1 MKPVPE
7 DWRARFRR
15 SVTVLAGIGEMHD
28 VLSARCDRAGL
39 RDELVTMTD
48 IASDHTCW
56 RGARAWDLRS
66 RCLCFAAKATGKEVK
81 MERIARSRG
90 II

>member
-1 MKPVPE
+1 MNPVPE

-15 SVTVLAGIGEMHD
+15 SVTVLTGVGEIHD
-28 VLSARCDRAGL
+28 VLFARCDRTGL

-56 RGARAWDLRS
+56 RGAFAWNLRS
-66 RCLCFAAKATGKEVK
+66 SCLCFAANAKEIK
-81 MERIARSRG
+81 MGGTARRRK

>member
-15 SVTVLAGIGEMHD
+15 SVTLLTGVGERHD
-28 VLSARCDRAGL
+28 VLFARCDNTGL

-56 RGARAWDLRS
+56 RRARARDLRS
-66 RCLCFAAKATGKEVK
+66 RCLCFAANAKEVAAN
-81 MERIARSRG
+81 MGGITRSR

>member
-15 SVTVLAGIGEMHD
+15 SVTVLTRVGEIHD
-28 VLSARCDRAGL
+28 VSFARCDRTGL
-39 RDELVTMTD
+39 RDELATMRD

-56 RGARAWDLRS
+56 RGARAWDLRW
-66 RCLCFAAKATGKEVK
+66 RCLCFAANAKEVK
-81 MERIARSRG
+81 IGGVAKSRI